1 MNVFKGIPISPGFA
15 IGKVIVK
22 KTMKAEILLKE
33 HMNCEEEKNR
43 FHEARLQ
50 AIREVNSIY
59 QQILKTKGEKEAA
72 IFSAHISMLEDVEL
86 TQGVEDTVDD
96 LKCNAEW
103 ALKKVAEEFIEIFKA
118 MNNAYMQE
126 RAIDIQDI
134 SDRIQDCLSGAEK
147 SNILSIKEPVIILAN
162 ELTPSDTAQLKS
174 ELVLG
179 IVNEEGGPTSHSA
192 IIARMMGVPLVV
204 YPNITN
210 LVQDGQ
216 MMVFDGNEGSIYLE
230 PTEEIIN
237 LYGDKLEQLLKKK
250 AGLER
255 LKGTKAITIDGYE
268 VQLVSN
274 IGTPGDITK
283 VLENDANGVG
293 LFRTEFLYMSRDD
306 FPDEEEQFSAY
317 KEVVQK
323 MKGYPVVIRTLDIG
337 GDKELDYLEIPKE
350 MNPFLGCRAIRFCL
364 NKIPLWKIQLK
375 ALLRASAYGDLH
387 IMFPMIATLD
397 ELLQAKQILKE
408 VKDDLRL
415 SGIDFNETVPVGMMM
430 ETPAAAIMAD
440 VFAQEV
446 DFFSIGTNDLI
457 QYTMAVDR
465 MNNAVAHLYSQYD
478 PAVIRLIKKIVDSG
492 HEAGIWVGICGE
504 AAADVNL
511 IPLWVGLKIDELS
524 MSPISIL
531 ETREG
536 IQNLSQKSCEGL
548 ALEVLKQKTAK
559 DIKERLEGERNLS

>member
-1 MNVFKGIPISPGFA
+1 MRRIGGNTMNVFKGIPISPGFA
-15 IGKVIVK
+15 IGKVVVK
-22 KTMKAEILLKE
+22 KVLKTEILLKE
-33 HMNCEEEKNR
+33 HMNCKEEKSR

-86 TQGVEDTVDD
+86 TQGVEDTVDE
-96 LKCNAEW
+96 LTCNAEW
-103 ALKKVAEEFIEIFKA
+103 ALKKVADQFIEIFKS

-216 MMVFDGNEGSIYLE
+216 MMVFDGKEGSIYLE

-237 LYGDKLEQLLKKK
+237 LYRAKLEQLLKKK

-255 LKGTKAITIDGYE
+255 LKGTKAITIDGHE
-268 VQLVSN
+268 VQLVAN

-283 VLENDANGVG
+283 VLENDASGVG
-293 LFRTEFLYMSRDD
+293 LFRTEFLYMSRED
-306 FPDEEEQFSAY
+306 FPDEEEQRRR
-317 KEVVQK
+317 
-323 MKGYPVVIRTLDIG
+323 GRWRDGPRCGWCGPWRRGRT
-337 GDKELDYLEIPKE
+337 IP
-350 MNPFLGCRAIRFCL
+350 
-364 NKIPLWKIQLK
+364 WK
-375 ALLRASAYGDLH
+375 S
-387 IMFPMIATLD
+387 
-397 ELLQAKQILKE
+397 
-408 VKDDLRL
+408 
-415 SGIDFNETVPVGMMM
+415 
-430 ETPAAAIMAD
+430 
-440 VFAQEV
+440 
-446 DFFSIGTNDLI
+446 
-457 QYTMAVDR
+457 
-465 MNNAVAHLYSQYD
+465 
-478 PAVIRLIKKIVDSG
+478 
-492 HEAGIWVGICGE
+492 
-504 AAADVNL
+504 
-511 IPLWVGLKIDELS
+511 
-524 MSPISIL
+524 
-531 ETREG
+531 
-536 IQNLSQKSCEGL
+536 
-548 ALEVLKQKTAK
+548 
-559 DIKERLEGERNLS
+559 